1 MSMQIDHS
9 KPLTDEEKRWLHEWS
24 LDHEIETNERIHGQ
38 KKAHAKGEP
47 IDVRKAL
54 DKAGVET
61 PPPPAQPISVAGQ
74 ELYAGPLVVEGE
86 NDTPPAPGE
95 PSVVV
100 PLPRDH
106 PLTAQT
112 EGVSAETQLLGAQ
125 QESDDLTQETDEGK
139 FDTRAVRKEVNELTV
154 DELKDN
160 LRDLGEPVSGNRDEL
175 RDRLVKA
182 LKKAHDEE
190 QKAK

>member
-9 KPLTDEEKRWLHEWS
+9 KPLTDAEKKWLHEWS
-24 LDHEIETNERIHGQ
+24 LDHEIETNERIHKQ
-38 KKAHAKGEP
+38 AKAHAKGEP

-54 DKAGVET
+54 DKAGVEV
-61 PPPPAQPISVAGQ
+61 PHAPAQPISVAGQ

-86 NDTPPAPGE
+86 NDQPPEPG
-95 PSVVV
+95 STGVVV

-106 PLTAQT
+106 PLTGTVATDQGWTDPRVQT
-112 EGVSAETQLLGAQ
+112 LA
-125 QESDDLTQETDEGK
+125 DDELTQETDEGK
-139 FDTRAVRKEVNELTV
+139 FDTRAVRAEVKELNN

-160 LRDLGEPVSGNRDEL
+160 LRELGEPVSGNQKEL
-175 RDRLVKA
+175 QDRLVKA

-190 QKAK
+190 QSE